1 MTIKRSLAG
10 KARLCPTRQVLPL
23 TALLLCAGGLAPG
36 IAAAADNW
44 QVEGANGV
52 LHVHGVLTESACRLE
67 MNSAEQAVS
76 LGNTGTGRL
85 QKAGDR
91 GEPVAFQLRLRDC
104 IRTTG
109 SSRDERGGML
119 SWDANQ
125 PVVSVRFIASADAD
139 NAQLIKV
146 QGVSGLG
153 LRMLDAKG
161 RDIRLGF
168 RGKPQFLTPG
178 QDVLTYR
185 VMPER
190 TAAPLQAGAYR
201 SQVNFSLNYD

>member
-1 MTIKRSLAG
+1 M
-10 KARLCPTRQVLPL
+10 
-23 TALLLCAGGLAPG
+23 LLLCASGLAPG
-36 IAAAADNW
+36 AAAAADNW

-67 MNSAEQAVS
+67 MSSAEQSVS
-76 LGNTGTGRL
+76 LGNTGSGRL
-85 QKAGDR
+85 QQAGDR

-104 IRTTG
+104 IRTNG
-109 SSRDERGGML
+109 SSRDERGGVL
-119 SWDANQ
+119 SWAANQ
-125 PVVSVRFIASADAD
+125 PLVSVRFIAPADDD

-153 LRMLDAKG
+153 LRMLDAAG
-161 RDIRLGF
+161 QDIRLGF

-190 TAAPLQAGAYR
+190 TVAPLQAGAYR
-201 SQVNFSLNYD
+201 SQINFRLNYD

>member
-1 MTIKRSLAG
+1 MTIIRSQSGLSVAM
-10 KARLCPTRQVLPL
+10 
-23 TALLLCAGGLAPG
+23 LLLCASGLAPG
-36 IAAAADNW
+36 AAAAADNW
-44 QVEGANGV
+44 RVEGANGV

-67 MNSAEQAVS
+67 MSSAEQSVS
-76 LGNTGTGRL
+76 LGNTGSGRL
-85 QKAGDR
+85 QQAGDR

-104 IRTTG
+104 IRTNG
-109 SSRDERGGML
+109 SSRDERGGVL

-125 PVVSVRFIASADAD
+125 PLVSVRFIAPADDD

-146 QGVSGLG
+146 QGISGLG
-153 LRMLDAKG
+153 LRMLDAAG

-201 SQVNFSLNYD
+201 SQINFRLNYD

>member
-1 MTIKRSLAG
+1 MTIKRS
-10 KARLCPTRQVLPL
+10 QS
-23 TALLLCAGGLAPG
+23 GLAIAVLLACSAGLPAG
-36 IAAAADNW
+36 IAMAADNW
-44 QVEGANGV
+44 RVEGANGV
-52 LHVHGVLTESACRLE
+52 LQLHGVLTESACRLE
-67 MNSAEQAVS
+67 MNAADQSIS

-85 QKAGDR
+85 QQAGDR
-91 GEPVAFQLRLRDC
+91 GEPVIFQLRLRDC
-104 IRTTG
+104 IRTSG
-109 SSRDERGGML
+109 GSRDERGGVL

-125 PVVSVRFIASADAD
+125 PVVSVRFIAPADAD

-153 LRMLDAKG
+153 LRMLDAAG
-161 RDIRLGF
+161 QDIRLGF

-201 SQVNFSLNYD
+201 SQVNFRLNYD

>member
-1 MTIKRSLAG
+1 M
-10 KARLCPTRQVLPL
+10 
-23 TALLLCAGGLAPG
+23 LLLCASGLASG
-36 IAAAADNW
+36 VAAAAGNW

-67 MNSAEQAVS
+67 MSSAEQSVS
-76 LGNTGTGRL
+76 LGNTGSGRL
-85 QKAGDR
+85 QRAGDR

-104 IRTTG
+104 IRTNG
-109 SSRDERGGML
+109 SSRDERGGVL
-119 SWDANQ
+119 NWDANQ
-125 PVVSVRFIASADAD
+125 PLVSVRFIAPADDD

-153 LRMLDAKG
+153 LRMLDAAG

-178 QDVLTYR
+178 QDALTYR

-201 SQVNFSLNYD
+201 SQINFRLNYD

>member
-1 MTIKRSLAG
+1 MTIIRSQSGLSVAM
-10 KARLCPTRQVLPL
+10 
-23 TALLLCAGGLAPG
+23 LLLCASGLASG
-36 IAAAADNW
+36 VAAAAGNW

-67 MNSAEQAVS
+67 MSSAEQSVS
-76 LGNTGTGRL
+76 LGNTGSGRL
-85 QKAGDR
+85 QRAGDR

-104 IRTTG
+104 IRTNG
-109 SSRDERGGML
+109 SSRDERGGVL
-119 SWDANQ
+119 NWDANQ
-125 PVVSVRFIASADAD
+125 PLVSVRFIAPADDD

-153 LRMLDAKG
+153 LRMLDAAG

-178 QDVLTYR
+178 QDALTYR

-201 SQVNFSLNYD
+201 SQINFRLNYD

>member
-1 MTIKRSLAG
+1 MTIIRSQSGLSVAM
-10 KARLCPTRQVLPL
+10 
-23 TALLLCAGGLAPG
+23 LLLCASGLAPRA
-36 IAAAADNW
+36 AAAADNW

-67 MNSAEQAVS
+67 MSSAEQSVS
-76 LGNTGTGRL
+76 LGNTGSGRL
-85 QKAGDR
+85 QQAGDR

-104 IRTTG
+104 IRTNG
-109 SSRDERGGML
+109 SSRDERGGVL
-119 SWDANQ
+119 SWGANQ
-125 PVVSVRFIASADAD
+125 PLVSVRFIAPADDD

-153 LRMLDAKG
+153 LRMLDAAG
-161 RDIRLGF
+161 QDIRLGF

-190 TAAPLQAGAYR
+190 TAAPLQAGAYH
-201 SQVNFSLNYD
+201 SQINFRLNYD